1 MLRFDLPFTIQDATL
16 TAPLAV
22 WTTGDPFPYDPGA
35 RAILEVSPDGER
47 WTTLVD
53 LKAGAGGFNSE
64 PHDIGP
70 IVASSRRIWVR
81 ARLTAAR
88 EWPGDGLIFAQFLRT
103 DPAKEETV
111 FLLTATGPHPP
122 VIPDADP

>member
-1 MLRFDLPFTIQDATL
+1 M
-16 TAPLAV
+16 
-22 WTTGDPFPYDPGA
+22 
-35 RAILEVSPDGER
+35 
-47 WTTLVD
+47 D
-53 LKAGAGGFNSE
+53 LKAGAGGFNSG